1 MAKDNQSW
9 GWLAKLPVALVLA
22 VASVIVFGGKL
33 DWDRKLLTKQV
44 SVLEAKQN
52 AHVERITTMTEKFKG
67 IDRRLERMEENQD
80 RILDLMLK
88 AAADNEGKRR

>member
-9 GWLAKLPVALVLA
+9 GWLAKLPVALLLA
-22 VASVIVFGGKL
+22 VVSIIVFGGKL

-44 SVLEAKQN
+44 SALEARQN
-52 AHVERITTMTEKFKG
+52 AHVEKITTMTEKLKG
-67 IDRRLERMEENQD
+67 IDQRLERMEKNQD

-88 AAADNEGKRR
+88 ASERAGR